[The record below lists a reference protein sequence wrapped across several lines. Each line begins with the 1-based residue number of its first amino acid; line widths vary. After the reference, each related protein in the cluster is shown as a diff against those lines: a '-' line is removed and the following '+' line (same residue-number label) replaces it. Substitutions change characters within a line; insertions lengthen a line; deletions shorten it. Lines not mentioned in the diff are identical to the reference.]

1 MEITKSYRK
10 MVATLA
16 TAKGRRE
23 NGLFVAEGTKCVLDT
38 INSFNISAVLATSG
52 WISEYGDRIKNRS
65 VLYEV
70 KRADIIEMSSL
81 STPPDVIAVYQIP
94 DDQPAG
100 PVEGELYLALDRIQ
114 DPGNLGTIIRVS
126 SWMGISR
133 IYCSQETVD
142 VYNPKVVQAT
152 MGALSQVKIEY
163 CDLTSRLAE
172 AKRNGIPVYGTFLDG
187 ENIYTSRLTPGG
199 IIVMGNEGK
208 GISSEVSQSV
218 TRRLYIPPYPAG
230 SEHVES
236 LNVSVAT
243 AITVAEFRRQTVS
256 HG

>member
-10 MVATLA
+10 MVASLA

-23 NGLFVAEGTKCVLDT
+23 NGLFAAEGTKCVLDT
-38 INSFNISAVLATSG
+38 INSFTPSAVLATAS
-52 WISEYGDRIKNRS
+52 WIEEHGDRIKNRTL
-65 VLYEV
+65 LYEV

-81 STPPDVIAVYQIP
+81 STPTDVIAVYQIP
-94 DDQPAG
+94 DDLPVD
-100 PVEGELYLALDRIQ
+100 PVEGELYLALDRVQ
-114 DPGNLGTIIRVS
+114 DPGNLGTIIRIS
-126 SWMGISR
+126 SWMGIRR

-152 MGALSQVKIEY
+152 MGALSQVKVEY
-163 CDLTSRLAE
+163 CDLESRLAD
-172 AKRNGIPVYGTFLDG
+172 ASLKGIPVYGTFLDG
-187 ENIYTSRLTPGG
+187 ENIYASRLTPGG

-208 GISSEVSQSV
+208 GISSEVSRHV
-218 TRRLYIPPYPAG
+218 GHRLYIPPYPAG
-230 SEHVES
+230 SEHIES

-243 AITVAEFRRQTVS
+243 AITVAEFRRQTLS